1 MVLVLDFGAIGDR
14 KANLAK
20 AADDLL
26 GHLRQRMQ
34 LAQRPAT
41 TWQSE
46 IYRFFGRRHLEF
58 EFSAALGQR
67 GFQFGLGGV
76 DSFAGRGLLLFGQCA
91 QLFHQGG
98 QFAV

>member
-1 MVLVLDFGAIGDR
+1 
-14 KANLAK
+14 
-20 AADDLL
+20 
-26 GHLRQRMQ
+26 MQ

-46 IYRFFGRRHLEF
+46 IYRFFGQRVLEF
-58 EFSAALGQR
+58 EFTAALAQR

-76 DSFAGRGLLLFGQCA
+76 DSFAGSGLLLFGQRA
-91 QLFHQGG
+91 QIFHQVG